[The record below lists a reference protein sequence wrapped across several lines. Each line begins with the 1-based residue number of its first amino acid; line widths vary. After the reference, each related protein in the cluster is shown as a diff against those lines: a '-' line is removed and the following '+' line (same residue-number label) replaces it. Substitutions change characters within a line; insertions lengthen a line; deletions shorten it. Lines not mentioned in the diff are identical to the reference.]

1 VTTPAQRPFLDELL
15 LRASEDWLYEQDV
28 YALIHDRASIEE
40 PELLRAMAMGVI
52 RELVVQGLLTP
63 TSFGEKSDMDPL
75 ASLDQIDE
83 KWRQVFPH
91 DFFAGEVV
99 WLQLTAEG
107 HTRAKALAEAEGW
120 TPQWRG

>member
-1 VTTPAQRPFLDELL
+1 VTAAEFMAELAQDEDFQRRKTLKDPEHRARGEA
-15 LRASEDWLYEQDV
+15 LRAAEQPIVDD
-28 YALIHDRASIEE
+28 LNRN
-40 PELLRAMAMGVI
+40 G
-52 RELVVQGLLTP
+52 
-63 TSFGEKSDMDPL
+63 MDPL

-107 HTRAKALAEAEGW
+107 RSRAKALAEAEGW